1 MLSIDGV
8 GMDASQLRTAGW
20 EPLSLAL
27 IDARNHTLQR
37 IAAFEAA
44 QGLSRVAH
52 APDAVAPALWIL
64 GHIGWF
70 QEYWIARNVQRGRGE
85 RADPTLPRLASILRD
100 ADACFEAFGAEPA
113 VRDMQA
119 LPDPATLRQYLLE
132 TLETTLDLLS
142 GAPDSDDALYFYRLA
157 LFHEDRHGEMLIE
170 QAQALGID
178 PGGLPASRALAP
190 RAPLLFPATRFRLGA
205 EPGGFVFDNEKWA
218 HELAL
223 PEFEID
229 AQVVSWGQYAEFVED
244 GGYDERDH
252 WSEAGWDWLQG
263 RRTPRYVD
271 QMRHGVLQQRF
282 GQLMR
287 VAPNQPA
294 LHLSAFEAEAWCRWA
309 GRRLPGELEWEAAAV
324 QGATRGFRWGDAW
337 EWTATTARPYPG
349 FVAGPDRAYSQPFF
363 GRCRVLRGASPCT
376 PARLRSARFRRFE
389 APACNAG
396 FFGFRS
402 CAV

>member
-1 MLSIDGV
+1 
-8 GMDASQLRTAGW
+8 MDAPRVAGR

-27 IDARNHTLQR
+27 IDARHHTLQR
-37 IAAFEAA
+37 IAAFDAA
-44 QGLSRVAH
+44 QGANPGS
-52 APDAVAPALWIL
+52 DAQDGAASPLWTL

-70 QEYWIARNVQRGRGE
+70 QEYWIARNVQRARGE
-85 RADPTLPRLASILRD
+85 RADPTLPRLASILPD
-100 ADACFEAFGAEPA
+100 ADRCFEPA
-113 VRDMQA
+113 REARAAPGPQA
-119 LPDPATLRQYLLE
+119 PPDLGTLKQYLLE

-142 GAPDSDDALYFYRLA
+142 GTPDDDDALYFYRLA
-157 LFHEDRHGEMLIE
+157 LFHEDRHGEALIE
-170 QAQALGID
+170 QAQAFGVD
-178 PGGLPASRALAP
+178 PGALPTPRLLAA

-218 HELAL
+218 HEIEL

-229 AQVVSWGQYAEFVED
+229 AQVVSWAQYAEFVED
-244 GGYDERDH
+244 GGYDERGH
-252 WSEAGWDWLQG
+252 WSDAGWDWVQG

-282 GQLMR
+282 GRLMR

-294 LHLSAFEAEAWCRWA
+294 MHLSGFEAEAWCRWA
-309 GRRLPGELEWEAAAV
+309 GRRLPGEAEWEAAAV

-337 EWTATTARPYPG
+337 EWTASTLRPYPG
-349 FVAGPDRAYSQPFF
+349 FVAGPDRAYSQPYF
-363 GRCRVLRGASPCT
+363 GQHRVLRGASPCT
-376 PARLRSARFRRFE
+376 SARLRSARFRRFE

-402 CAV
+402 CAA

>member
-8 GMDASQLRTAGW
+8 GMDASCLRVAGR

-44 QGLSRVAH
+44 PGARRDFEARDGAASLR
-52 APDAVAPALWIL
+52 WTL

-70 QEYWIARNVQRGRGE
+70 QEYWIARNVQRARGE
-85 RADPTLPRLASILRD
+85 RADPTLPRLASILTD
-100 ADACFEAFGAEPA
+100 ADAWFEPA
-113 VRDMQA
+113 GDEPAARGLQG
-119 LPDPATLRQYLLE
+119 LPDLATLRQYLLE
-132 TLETTLDLLS
+132 TLESTLDLLS
-142 GAPDSDDALYFYRLA
+142 GTPDTDDTLYFYRLA
-157 LFHEDRHGEMLIE
+157 LFHEDRHGEALIE
-170 QAQALGID
+170 QAQALGVD
-178 PGGLPASRALAP
+178 PGRLPTARSLAAG
-190 RAPLLFPATRFRLGA
+190 APLLFPATRFRLGA
-205 EPGGFVFDNEKWA
+205 TPGGFVFDNEKWA
-218 HELAL
+218 HEIEL

-244 GGYDERDH
+244 GGYDERGH
-252 WSEAGWDWLQG
+252 WSDAGWAWLQG

-287 VAPNQPA
+287 VAPGLPA

-309 GRRLPGELEWEAAAV
+309 GRRLPGEAEWEAAAV

-337 EWTATTARPYPG
+337 EWTATTLRPYPG
-349 FVAGPDRAYSQPFF
+349 FTAGPERAYSQPSF
-363 GRCRVLRGASPCT
+363 GRHRVLRGASPWT
-376 PARLRSARFRRFE
+376 SARLRSARFRRFE

-402 CAV
+402 CAT